1 MFHYYQIEGGEEQ
14 WEPVPAAHLDKIRG
28 LQPMFV
34 TVLAVSKLVADLSY
48 EEKLKLA
55 YAGPFYADWDVKL
68 QRHEDGAEGFAEAK
82 DEELVIEKTNQFL
95 DKLVELG
102 VDLEMCRLYAT
113 GKKGYHL
120 EVPQEVFMDKLPKHG
135 YIGLPAV
142 YKEMALKMIVDT
154 LDLRVYSTGRGRMWR
169 QPNVLRPNGRYK
181 VPITVAEMREMT
193 PELNRALTSA
203 PRAPIVPKAPE
214 LCVKLAIEFSACA
227 QKVEELLKRRAKF
240 KPDPALREKA
250 TSHSVLYAMAGL
262 GIKPGTG
269 FHQLAL
275 QLASA
280 AVTAGWPE
288 ERLVLECEGL
298 TNNHESDGDRYNSPA
313 KRREELARMHRY
325 VSGNI
330 CYEFS
335 VGAIKALLDHSAP
348 DLDGIASSKDDVKE
362 VIEEAVGQ
370 RATEVT
376 GEIEQDEYH
385 DVAKGITL
393 NRHGVY
399 MDTEFGK
406 KRICAVSF
414 ANARVLMSCSDSQ
427 IIGYDSDVLVN
438 GARVSGQTLE
448 LDVFSGLVPFNR
460 FASKYGHA
468 FQGSDAQVRTLMMR
482 FVEQSK
488 KNRKT
493 SYVVTREGLDLIN
506 IPGHP
511 QTRLHTPF
519 MVWADNNGVVL
530 EPEAA
535 ATEVSLKFAGF
546 PDPRG
551 VFRSDVA
558 KAPALAE
565 WVQDPANKAQLRE
578 TILNMITCQRPE
590 VLGKLIGWY
599 VACFW
604 KQLFQKCYNKF
615 PLLHVN
621 GPAGLGK
628 TELNIAISSLFYWQG
643 EARPLSP
650 GSTNFAIVQHLTA
663 SSSIPLILDEYKPH
677 EMRKERHDSLKALF
691 RDAYNQRDVVRGGGS
706 RDSDDYRS
714 LQFTQLAAPL
724 AFIAESAEEEA
735 AVMERVVLVTLAR
748 PPQSQGVKNYSR
760 FQAFQR
766 NHHLLGILG
775 HYLAGGVLH
784 TTFDGFVEEFDAIY
798 NAARARFMLSEENL
812 AAGMSEDELLERQNT
827 KERPVFNH
835 AVAMFGFQ
843 QFRKLLTA
851 TLGADA
857 ELDET
862 FAAME
867 DGVYARLADLH
878 AATTPE
884 YVKVLREIAA
894 MSYTVENDRP
904 EAIRRGTEYA
914 LVTLGGRQCIEIAVR
929 TAYTHYRMYCRGAQ
943 LNPLFGGAE
952 AFAHAIQDSP
962 AFIKKGT
969 GEGLQMPGVYT
980 FNVEELARLG
990 VDLFKNN

>member
-1 MFHYYQIEGGEEQ
+1 MFHYYQIAGGEEQ
-14 WEPVPAAHLDKIRG
+14 WEPVPAGHLDKIRA

-34 TVLAVSKLVADLSY
+34 TVLAVSKLVADLSH

-55 YAGPFYADWDVKL
+55 YAGPFYVDWDS
-68 QRHEDGAEGFAEAK
+68 K
-82 DEELVIEKTNQFL
+82 DEVLVIEKVNAFL
-95 DKLVELG
+95 DKLVDLG

-113 GKKGYHL
+113 GGRGYHL
-120 EVPQEVFMDKLPKHG
+120 EVPQDLFMDKIPKNG

-142 YKEMALKMIVDT
+142 YREMALKLCVDT
-154 LDLRVYSTGRGRMWR
+154 LDLTVYSSGRGRMWR
-169 QPNVLRPNGRYK
+169 QPNVKRTNGRYK
-181 VPITVAEMREMT
+181 VPVTVQEMREMT
-193 PELNRALTSA
+193 PELNQALTSA
-203 PRAPIVPKAPE
+203 PRDPLPVRSPE
-214 LCVKLAIEFSACA
+214 LCVKLSVEFSACA
-227 QKVEELLKRRAKF
+227 QKVEELLKKRAKF

-250 TSHSVLYAMAGL
+250 TSHSILYAMAGI
-262 GIKPGTG
+262 GIKPGVG

-280 AVTAGWPE
+280 AVTAGWTE
-288 ERLVLECEGL
+288 ERLVEECEGL
-298 TNNHESDGDRYNSPA
+298 INNHQSDGDRYNSPA

-335 VGAIKALLDHSAP
+335 IGAIKVLLDHPAV
-348 DLDGIASSKDDVKE
+348 DLDGIAASKEEVQE
-362 VIEEAVGQ
+362 VITESAAQ
-370 RATEVT
+370 REMEVT
-376 GEIEQDEYH
+376 GEVQQDEYH
-385 DVAKGITL
+385 DVARGITL
-393 NRHGVY
+393 NKHGVY

-406 KRICAVSF
+406 KRICSVSF

-427 IIGYDSDVLVN
+427 IIGYDSDILVN
-438 GARVSGQTLE
+438 GARIGNQTLE

-468 FQGSDAQVRTLMMR
+468 FQGSDAQVRTVMMR

-488 KNRKT
+488 KNRKV
-493 SYVVTREGLDLIN
+493 SYVVTREGLDI
-506 IPGHP
+506 IQIGGHP
-511 QTRLHTPF
+511 QERLQLPF
-519 MVWADNNGVVL
+519 MVWADNNGVML

-535 ATEVSLKFAGF
+535 ATEVTLKFAGF

-551 VFRSDVA
+551 VFRSDIA
-558 KAPALAE
+558 KAPQLAS
-565 WVQDPANKAQLRE
+565 WLQVPGNKPLLRE
-578 TILNMITCQRPE
+578 TLHNMLTCQRPE

-599 VACFW
+599 TACFW
-604 KQLFQKCYNKF
+604 KQLFQKMYGKF

-628 TELNIAISSLFYWQG
+628 TELNIALASLFFYQN

-724 AFIAESAEEEA
+724 AFIAEAAEEEA

-748 PPQSQGVKNYSR
+748 PPQSQGVKNYAR

-766 NHHLLGILG
+766 HHQLLGILG
-775 HYLAGGVLH
+775 QYLAGEVLNE
-784 TTFDGFVEEFDAIY
+784 TTFDSFVTDFDEVY
-798 NAARARFMLSEENL
+798 NAARKRFMLSEENL
-812 AAGMSEDELLERQNT
+812 AAGLSDEELLERQNT

-835 AVAMFGFQ
+835 AVAMYGFR
-843 QFRKLLTA
+843 QFRKLVTA
-851 TLGADA
+851 ALGADA
-857 ELDET
+857 ELDDLMTE
-862 FAAME
+862 ME

-894 MSYTVENDRP
+894 MSYTVDSERP
-904 EAIRRGTEYA
+904 EAIRRGTEYG
-914 LVTLGGRQCIEIAVR
+914 LVQLGARSCIEIAVR

-943 LNPLFGGAE
+943 INPLFGGAE

-969 GEGLQMPGVYT
+969 GEVLKMPGVYT
-980 FNVEELARLG
+980 FDVEELARLG
-990 VDLFKNN
+990 VDLFKSN